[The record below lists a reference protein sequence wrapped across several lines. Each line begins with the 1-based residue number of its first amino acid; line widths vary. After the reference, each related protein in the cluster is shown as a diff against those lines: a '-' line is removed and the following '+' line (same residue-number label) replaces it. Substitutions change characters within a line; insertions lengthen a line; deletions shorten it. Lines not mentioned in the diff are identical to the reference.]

1 MIHSMG
7 FNIIV
12 IAMGVIF
19 YLTAG
24 KIYDSHR
31 NTREN
36 FPLIFKLTGLNVRYI
51 DTKEMWVK
59 CFRRQVILVVIL
71 FLAVMVMNVLV

>member
-1 MIHSMG
+1 MTESIG

-12 IAMGVIF
+12 IAMGVLF
-19 YLTAG
+19 WLTAG

-36 FPLIFKLTGLNVRYI
+36 FPLIFKLTGLNVLYI
-51 DTKEMWVK
+51 DNKDLWVR

-71 FLAVMVMNVLV
+71 FVAVMVMNSLM

>member
-1 MIHSMG
+1 MG

-12 IAMGVIF
+12 VAMGVLF
-19 YLTAG
+19 WLTAG

-31 NTREN
+31 NTQEN

-51 DTKEMWVK
+51 DNKDLWMR

-71 FLAVMVMNVLV
+71 FVAVMVMNSVV